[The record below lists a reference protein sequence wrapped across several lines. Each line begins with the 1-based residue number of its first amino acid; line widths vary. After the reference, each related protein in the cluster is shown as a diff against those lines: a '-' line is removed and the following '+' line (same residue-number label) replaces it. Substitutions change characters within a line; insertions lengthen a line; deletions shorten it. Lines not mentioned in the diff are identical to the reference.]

1 MDGMPEYPFIDSR
14 YDDLRELDE
23 LRNFVEALKAWGLQ
37 HKVER
42 VFYDTKSNLC
52 EISICEGIDDRTVD
66 FIYVLADE
74 HIGQYLRNRRVC
86 HGKPMADWYG
96 PNIAWRDGDTMFD
109 PDRDPSGS
117 LLPRN
122 CPEGRDTLE
131 GTVAEDGSARVQA
144 LHAGKG
150 ETTAAQQRAL
160 AGLEGESALAAW
172 FAREGLPYVAICQ
185 QPGTFASLFTGSV
198 KRPDF
203 LLLFDAL
210 GMIGVDVK
218 NISPSEWN
226 GRLFYSLS
234 LDDEL
239 RRAIAF
245 ERVFRMPV
253 WYAIKGRDEWLWIS
267 ALKAVE
273 AGRTLQNST
282 TKANFVSIGKQHF
295 VHVRTGDDLAG
306 LYSQRIPGYR
316 RVAALSA

>member
-1 MDGMPEYPFIDSR
+1 MEGRPEYPFIDSR
-14 YDDLRELDE
+14 YDNPRELDE
-23 LRNFVEALKAWGLQ
+23 LQNFVEALKNWRLQ
-37 HKVER
+37 YTVER

-52 EISICEGIDDRTVD
+52 EISIGAEIDDWTVD
-66 FIYVLADE
+66 LIYALADE
-74 HIGQYLRNRRVC
+74 HLGQYLRGDMVC

-96 PNIAWRDGDTMFD
+96 PSAVD
-109 PDRDPSGS
+109 PGRGPSES
-117 LLPRN
+117 SLPRN
-122 CPEGRDTLE
+122 CPEGRDSL
-131 GTVAEDGSARVQA
+131 GDAVAEDGGTRMQA
-144 LHAGKG
+144 LHEGKD
-150 ETTAAQQRAL
+150 ELTAAEQRAL

-185 QPGTFASLFTGSV
+185 QPETFASLFTGSV

-210 GMIGVDVK
+210 GMIGVDAK

-226 GRLFYSLS
+226 GRLFYTLS

-273 AGRTLQNST
+273 AGRTLQNSV